1 MSKSNLLRL
10 KKKNLEVR
18 SHLLRMTRTFFY
30 DLGFTEVETPI
41 AVAAPALED
50 YIDAI
55 PAGSKWLRTSPELH
69 MKRLLVADYEKI
81 FQIGP
86 CFREGEFGSRHRPEF
101 TMLEWY
107 ESGGGY
113 LSILEQTKSLVRK
126 ISCELGL
133 RKSYFTAE
141 WEVLTVKEAF
151 EKYASKSVECCI
163 QKGNFEEVLCFE
175 VEPHL
180 GKKQPTVLVDYP
192 SSMAALSK
200 KKLSD
205 PSVAERWELY
215 VDGLELANAYSELTD
230 AEEQL
235 NRFKETAE
243 LRRQDGRDVY
253 EIDMDFVEALREG
266 MPESGGIAVGIDRMC
281 MAMLQTT
288 EISDV
293 VFE

>member
-1 MSKSNLLRL
+1 MLSSNLLRS

-18 SHLLRMTRTFFY
+18 SRLLQVTRTFFY
-30 DLGFTEVETPI
+30 ELGFLEVETPI
-41 AVAAPALED
+41 IVARPALED

-55 PAGSKWLRTSPELH
+55 PAGENWLRTSPELH
-69 MKRLLVADYEKI
+69 MKRMLVACYEKI
-81 FQIGP
+81 FQIGS
-86 CFREGEFGSRHRPEF
+86 CFRTGEYGSRHRPEF

-107 ESGGGY
+107 ESGQDY
-113 LSILEQTKSLVRK
+113 LGILEQTKALVRK

-133 RKSYFTAE
+133 RKQYFTAE
-141 WEVLTVKEAF
+141 WEVLTIEESFK
-151 EKYASKSVECCI
+151 KYASETVELSI
-163 QKGNFEEVLCFE
+163 QKGNFEEILCLE

-180 GKKQPTVLVDYP
+180 GKERPTVLTDYP

-200 KKLSD
+200 KKISD

-235 NRFKETAE
+235 NRFNQTAE
-243 LRRQDGRDVY
+243 LREQDGRDVY
-253 EIDMDFVEALREG
+253 EIDEDFIDALREG

-281 MAMLQTT
+281 MAMLQTK

>member
-1 MSKSNLLRL
+1 MLSSNLLRS

-18 SHLLRMTRTFFY
+18 SHLLQVTRTFFY
-30 DLGFTEVETPI
+30 EHGFTEVETPV
-41 AVAAPALED
+41 AVANPALED

-55 PAGSKWLRTSPELH
+55 PAGKNWLRTSPELH
-69 MKRLLVADYEKI
+69 MKRMLVAGYEKI
-81 FQIGP
+81 FQIGC
-86 CFREGEFGSRHRPEF
+86 CFREGEYGSRHRPEF

-107 ESGGGY
+107 ESGSDY
-113 LSILEQTKSLVRK
+113 LGILKHTKSLVRK
-126 ISCELGL
+126 ISCELDL

-141 WEVLTVKEAF
+141 WERLTVKDAF
-151 EKYASKSVECCI
+151 EKYASKSVEELI
-163 QKGNFEEVLCFE
+163 QSGNFEEVLCLE

-180 GKKQPTVLVDYP
+180 GKEKPTVLIDYP
-192 SSMAALSK
+192 ASMAALSRK
-200 KKLSD
+200 KESD

-230 AEEQL
+230 ADEQY

-243 LRRQDGRDVY
+243 LRKREGREVY
-253 EIDMDFVEALREG
+253 GIDEDFMESLREG
-266 MPESGGIAVGIDRMC
+266 MPESGGIALGIDRLC
-281 MAMLQTT
+281 MAMLQTN